1 MQLWILPKFRVLCS
15 VSSVDGHIGQLW
27 WILPYWLL
35 YQGINGLSCY
45 TLVRNGNHPG
55 SILYYFCCH
64 YMRPKQT
71 KVIFYMLISQYLF
84 MEYAYIPIL
93 IYEIS
98 LNKIN
103 VMVGIIIGKYGF
115 EYTKIKIKLNFSNN
129 FCSYFYYPKQTAV
142 GIISFSC
149 LSHQ

>member
-1 MQLWILPKFRVLCS
+1 MALFFITFAAIIW
-15 VSSVDGHIGQLW
+15 D
-27 WILPYWLL
+27 
-35 YQGINGLSCY
+35 
-45 TLVRNGNHPG
+45 
-55 SILYYFCCH
+55 
-64 YMRPKQT
+64 QT
-71 KVIFYMLISQYLF
+71 DKSDFL
-84 MEYAYIPIL
+84 YAYIPIL

-142 GIISFSC
+142 GIISFSY